1 MPTVEERNFECVST
15 AIVLNDNEDSVID
28 ELVRKLSTGAK
39 IQHDSVGLDDDGA
52 THFSG
57 HRVVTPI
64 PSPESRG
71 GFEVPIRTRKSP
83 RIPTHRVPAMT
94 PETAPNS
101 VGLDIHLKAHIDEKF
116 IQMESHIKA
125 FITTKIG
132 ELHDKLDIMIARQDT
147 RCHCMPSGVIAED
160 HVDSNN
166 VNDDLNDLTTEAD
179 DREYYITPPQSE
191 DHITL
196 DENIILTG
204 GEGRKRLAK
213 PSAVLQHPYT
223 DPCKRCKFRR
233 NDGVQYDPLREVSET
248 KLASFRQWLRDKK
261 INTIPCILGSCT
273 KTFFKDIM
281 AAGKWLLSEVNF

>member
-1 MPTVEERNFECVST
+1 
-15 AIVLNDNEDSVID
+15 
-28 ELVRKLSTGAK
+28 
-39 IQHDSVGLDDDGA
+39 
-52 THFSG
+52 
-57 HRVVTPI
+57 
-64 PSPESRG
+64 
-71 GFEVPIRTRKSP
+71 
-83 RIPTHRVPAMT
+83 
-94 PETAPNS
+94 
-101 VGLDIHLKAHIDEKF
+101 
-116 IQMESHIKA
+116 MESHIKA

-166 VNDDLNDLTTEAD
+166 VNDDFNDLTAEAD

-223 DPCKRCKFRR
+223 DPCKRRKFRR

-261 INTIPCILGSCT
+261 INTIPCILGSRT

-281 AAGKWLLSEVNF
+281 AAGKWLLSEVKF